1 VQGGDV
7 EGVVEDGLLDP
18 AAALQDQQFRDVFGT
33 GVGELHVVCL
43 VTGPGAGNFITLA
56 GC

>member
-18 AAALQDQQFRDVFGT
+18 AAALQDQQFRDVFGA
-33 GVGELHVVCL
+33 GFGELHAVCL
-43 VTGPGAGNFITLA
+43 VNGCGAGNFITVVE
-56 GC
+56 C